1 VIRLRRLRSR
11 LVLIFGVTFVVM
23 QIANAAYLLLASR
36 GAGRQR
42 LEAEARQFALIAT
55 PGVAQSFDSYFDSGY
70 FKFRQL
76 VIDLLA
82 RSEDVTA
89 ILVCDVEGRVR
100 FDSRHLEAPAD
111 APGEPPQLDAAR
123 LQAVRRVQPSE
134 FRTGARGAPWLEI
147 VVPYLEDWGRH
158 RLSVIYHVSDA
169 GLERQFRRSVWV
181 AVQLVA
187 LSAVVVALLGHALGS
202 RLTRPLGELTR
213 GVQQVARGHYDER
226 LDIRTGDELQLVAEA
241 FNDMAERLRQ
251 TIGEMER
258 RNEELERFSYTVSHD
273 LRAPLVTVSG
283 FLSLLDTDLREGR
296 TEHARE
302 DIARIGRAA
311 DTMDRLLRELLDLSR
326 VGRVTNPPEDVPLRA
341 LAEEAQQSVA
351 GRLAAARAQFSVEPE
366 LPVLWGDRAR
376 LQEVVRNLVDNAA
389 KFMGAQPRPEVVIG
403 ARPGPRGPV
412 WFVRDN
418 GVGIDPKH
426 HQRVFG
432 LFERLDT
439 AVEGT
444 GVGLALVK
452 RIVEVH
458 GGQVWVES
466 AGQGHG
472 TTICV
477 SLPAR
482 PAQAPVTSLGAADT
496 AAAPPAPELFS
507 P

>member
-11 LVLIFGVTFVVM
+11 LVLVFVVTFVVM

-36 GAGRQR
+36 GAARQR

-76 VIDLLA
+76 VIDLLS

-89 ILVCDVEGRVR
+89 VLVCDVEGRVR

-111 APGEPPQLDAAR
+111 APGAPPVLDAAR
-123 LQAVRRVQPSE
+123 LAAVRRVQPTE
-134 FRTGARGAPWLEI
+134 LRTGRRGAPWLEI

-158 RLSVIYHVSDA
+158 RLSLIYHVSDA
-169 GLERQFRRSVWV
+169 RLERQFQSSVWV

-187 LSAVVVALLGHALGS
+187 LSAVVVALLGHALASG
-202 RLTRPLGELTR
+202 LTRPLGELTR
-213 GVQQVARGHYDER
+213 GVEQVARGHYDER
-226 LDIRTGDELQLVAEA
+226 LSIRTGDELQLVAEA
-241 FNDMAERLRQ
+241 FNDMAERLRH

-273 LRAPLVTVSG
+273 LRTPLVTVSG
-283 FLSLLDTDLREGR
+283 FLGLLDTDLREGR
-296 TEHARE
+296 TEHARQ
-302 DIARIGRAA
+302 DIERIRRAA
-311 DTMDRLLRELLDLSR
+311 DTMDRLLREILDLSR
-326 VGRVTNPPEDVPLRA
+326 VGRVTSPPEDVSLRS

-351 GRLAAARAQFSVEPE
+351 GRLTAARAIFIVEPE

-389 KFMGAQPRPEVVIG
+389 KFMGGQSQPEIVVG
-403 ARPGPRGPV
+403 ARPGPKGPV

-432 LFERLDT
+432 LFERLDPS
-439 AVEGT
+439 VEGT
-444 GVGLALVK
+444 GIGLALVK
-452 RIVEVH
+452 RIIEVH

-466 AGQGHG
+466 QGRGHG
-472 TTICV
+472 TSVCV
-477 SLPAR
+477 SLPPR
-482 PAQAPVTSLGAADT
+482 PAQAPVTSLGAT
-496 AAAPPAPELFS
+496 GTVSAPPAPDPL
-507 P
+507 

>member
-1 VIRLRRLRSR
+1 VTRLRSLRSR
-11 LVLIFGVTFVVM
+11 LVLVFVATFVVM
-23 QIANAAYLLLASR
+23 QIANAAYLLQASR
-36 GAGRQR
+36 GAARQR
-42 LEAEARQFALIAT
+42 LEAEARQFALVAT
-55 PGVAQSFDSYFDSGY
+55 PGVAQSYDNYFESGY

-89 ILVCDVEGRVR
+89 VLVCDVEGHVR

-111 APGEPPQLDAAR
+111 APGEPPAIDSER

-134 FRTGARGAPWLEI
+134 LHPGVRGGPWLEI

-169 GLERQFRRSVWV
+169 RLERQFRRSVWV

-187 LSAVVVALLGHALGS
+187 LSAVVVAALGHVLS
-202 RLTRPLGELTR
+202 RGLTRPLGALTR

-226 LDIRTGDELQLVAEA
+226 LEIKTGDELQLVAEA

-273 LRAPLVTVSG
+273 LRTPLVTVSG
-283 FLSLLDTDLREGR
+283 FLGLLDTDLREGR
-296 TEHARE
+296 TEHARQ
-302 DIARIGRAA
+302 DIERIRRAA
-311 DTMDRLLRELLDLSR
+311 DTMDRLLREILDLSR
-326 VGRVTNPPEDVPLRA
+326 VGRVTSPPEDVSLRS

-351 GRLAAARAQFSVEPE
+351 GRLTAARAIFIVEPE

-389 KFMGAQPRPEVVIG
+389 KFMGGQPHPEIVVG
-403 ARPGPRGPV
+403 ARPGPKGPV

-432 LFERLDT
+432 LFERLDPS
-439 AVEGT
+439 VDGT
-444 GVGLALVK
+444 GIGLALVK
-452 RIVEVH
+452 RIIEVH

-466 AGQGHG
+466 QGRGRG
-472 TTICV
+472 TSVCV
-477 SLPAR
+477 SLPSR
-482 PAQAPVTSLGAADT
+482 PPEAPVILA
-496 AAAPPAPELFS
+496 AAAPRSE
-507 P
+507 